1 MPWLLQY
8 CCPFSLWSGEQRSA
22 FIGSV
27 WVFRPSPFSNEL
39 WGPPKVIV
47 SHQIIPSP
55 SGAEEVVQPGTIG
68 GGSSYSPVYSSAPR
82 AWQEK
87 RHDWIL
93 TLISP
98 CMPSRMG
105 LSFFYRILG
114 AMDISLVDT
123 SLAGFLSIH
132 LLIDLLIICHM
143 LNLNST
149 ASVGKLCLLLQWCLV
164 WILALPPTFLWISF
178 IFPEGRILYPPFPGL
193 RKDELK

>member
-1 MPWLLQY
+1 MRTTQGNCVPSNYPLPIRCGRGGTTWNYRRRQQLQS
-8 CCPFSLWSGEQRSA
+8 CVLQCSQSLAG
-22 FIGSV
+22 
-27 WVFRPSPFSNEL
+27 
-39 WGPPKVIV
+39 
-47 SHQIIPSP
+47 
-55 SGAEEVVQPGTIG
+55 
-68 GGSSYSPVYSSAPR
+68 
-82 AWQEK
+82 K

-143 LNLNST
+143 FNLNST
-149 ASVGKLCLLLQWCLV
+149 ASGGKLCLLLQWCLV
-164 WILALPPTFLWISF
+164 WILALPPAFLWISF